1 MKTTTFKDLVTVVA
15 LVMAVTLLTGCEKKE
30 IEPVDPELELIYWEI
45 TAQSMFIKIV
55 ASRDGG
61 HKSEYV
67 IGRGLT
73 QKVGYVNTRSMV
85 VSCTDAGGNPNS
97 ANGCAFTVNG
107 NFYNKS
113 TRFERGVN

>member
-1 MKTTTFKDLVTVVA
+1 MKRIFKNLVTIVT
-15 LVMAVTLLTGCEKKE
+15 VMVVTLLTGCEKKDVR
-30 IEPVDPELELIYWEI
+30 PVDPELELGYWEI
-45 TAQSMFIKIV
+45 TAQSMFIKIT

-61 HKSEYV
+61 HKSEYI

-73 QKVGYVNTRSMV
+73 QKVGYLNTNSIV
-85 VSCTDAGGNPNS
+85 VSCTDASGNTNS

-113 TRFERGVN
+113 TRFQRGVN